1 MGPNE
6 EKQTCIYTLTTDKA
20 LPEDNGLWKC
30 EVTNS
35 HGVTSATCTVR
46 VLDTDACADDTEVKG
61 LPRFVETI
69 ENVIATEDKD
79 CVFRCKT
86 NPAEVFD
93 VKWYRN
99 DIPIVGSMPGME
111 RYYISSEEGVQT
123 LEIRRTRPRDVGV
136 YKCKIY
142 NKMGWTSCD
151 AKLFVEDPSGKL
163 DVVKYTRSYEYALV
177 DSIKSRKA
185 LEINDRGFNEA
196 DVLLSSISDT
206 DTMKKFLIKWQ
217 LDKDQNLCF
226 PIHLKNKCAVEGSLT
241 VLSCL
246 MTGKHPADVRWYR
259 NNIEIF
265 DGFKYYLK
273 CLQGIL
279 SLTIPNTEI
288 TDTGNYT
295 CVVKNRQG
303 KIYSSCY
310 LQVEPALETTNEVP
324 VKPMFVKPL
333 KRLTVN
339 EGELINF
346 RVTAKGSPAPGFKWF
361 KDGLEIHDS
370 ERIKTEVFPKG
381 IAELSIHNSTV
392 RDIGLYTCEAHNM
405 AGRAQSMVRVS
416 VRDKFE
422 QEFWKGRDLDGVIV
436 ATDANGEV
444 NGEIE
449 TPELDKVP
457 VYVQKVE
464 SKLFDRIPDFTMRL
478 PSFMPIHSKQR
489 FMLEIRCNGNPKPYV
504 SWYKDGIQ
512 LFDEHHYNILAVGDW
527 YGLEVASARPIDAG
541 NYTVK
546 IENEAGQIQCSCT
559 AEMQLPISTEVSFAT
574 ELDTAEDLSSVIAGV
589 AASRTD
595 LEGTAFNI
603 AHLVPS
609 FHLCNTEADWTT
621 IIDKEV
627 EVIDADE
634 APSFPHALPEKLTP
648 HEHDEHV
655 HLECQVRGEPIPK
668 IVWLKDGNDLEEGP
682 NISWSMDPKTRIAS
696 LLIGKAT
703 VEDSGQY
710 SCVAYSESGGHAS
723 TTADVQV
730 LSENTGDNDSTDG
743 SRKTVPEFKVKL
755 SDKETTEGE
764 DVKLECVA
772 EGFPAPKVKW
782 YKNDVP
788 IKPTIGKYTITSSI
802 EGSHSLIIASM
813 HMSDSDC
820 YRCEAV
826 NECGTEATTAHIVV
840 QEPCLVGKDEGEAP
854 CFEGP
859 LHNVNTEAGQTAAI
873 SCVAKGT
880 PTPTLSWTKDGETLV
895 NEGRVSIECDDGKG
909 LLTITDT
916 TVGDTGVY
924 ICVAEN
930 ALGKAESCASIKI
943 NEKTVEGND
952 DTTDSAVVEPA
963 ADTTNEKKEA
973 DDVKIAVNEKA
984 TTQAPAG
991 NVTVKEITEQT
1002 VTEIDTK
1009 LSTLVQQETT
1019 TVVKE
1024 ETTQNSSM
1032 SLFTD
1037 FKKRPRFVIPP
1048 FSQWSMKDTP
1058 LKLEVEVTKSP
1069 DMKVN
1074 WYHDNKL
1081 VVPGDRIQIH
1091 VQDGER

>member
-609 FHLCNTEADWTT
+609 FHL
-621 IIDKEV
+621 
-627 EVIDADE
+627 
-634 APSFPHALPEKLTP
+634 
-648 HEHDEHV
+648 
-655 HLECQVRGEPIPK
+655 
-668 IVWLKDGNDLEEGP
+668 
-682 NISWSMDPKTRIAS
+682 
-696 LLIGKAT
+696 
-703 VEDSGQY
+703 
-710 SCVAYSESGGHAS
+710 
-723 TTADVQV
+723 
-730 LSENTGDNDSTDG
+730 SENTGDNDSTDG